1 MENMMNVLRSFALR
15 ITAVCL
21 LAATLVAI
29 SGCER
34 KEKVLDIETPGGE
47 VEVDR
52 DPETG
57 DTDVEVNTDDDPNQI
72 NP

>member
-1 MENMMNVLRSFALR
+1 MKVIRSFALR
-15 ITAVCL
+15 ISAACL
-21 LAATLVAI
+21 FAATMVAI

-47 VEVDR
+47 IEVER

>member
-1 MENMMNVLRSFALR
+1 MATFGSLTMRLSTACLFA
-15 ITAVCL
+15 
-21 LAATLVAI
+21 VALFAF

-34 KEKVLDIETPGGE
+34 KEKVLDVETPSGE
-47 VEVDR
+47 VEVER

-57 DTDVEVNTDDDPNQI
+57 NTDVEVNTDDDPNQI

>member
-1 MENMMNVLRSFALR
+1 MSILRSLALK
-15 ITAVCL
+15 ISAAFL
-21 LAATLVAI
+21 FAATLFMF

-47 VEVDR
+47 VEVER